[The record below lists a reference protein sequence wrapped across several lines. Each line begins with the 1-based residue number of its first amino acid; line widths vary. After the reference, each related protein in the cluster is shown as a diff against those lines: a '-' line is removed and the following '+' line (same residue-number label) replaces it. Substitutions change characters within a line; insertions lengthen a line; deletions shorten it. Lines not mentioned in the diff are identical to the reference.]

1 MPDRASF
8 VCGPTATIRSVL
20 VPLIDRGFI
29 PHAKAIRKGKTPA
42 MLREYQHRSPAS
54 MGADCTFGALASL
67 IQDRALHFSTSEVNR
82 DIHPAPRRGNDARCQ
97 CL

>member
-29 PHAKAIRKGKTPA
+29 PHAKAIREGKTPA
-42 MLREYQHRSPAS
+42 MLREYQHRVPSVNGSRLHIRRPRES
-54 MGADCTFGALASL
+54 HPGPGFAL
-67 IQDRALHFSTSEVNR
+67 LHLGGQS
-82 DIHPAPRRGNDARCQ
+82 
-97 CL
+97 